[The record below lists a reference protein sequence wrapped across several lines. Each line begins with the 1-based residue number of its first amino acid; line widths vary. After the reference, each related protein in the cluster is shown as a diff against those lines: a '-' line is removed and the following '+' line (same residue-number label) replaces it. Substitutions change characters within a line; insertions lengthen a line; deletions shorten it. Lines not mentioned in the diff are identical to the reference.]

1 MWGAK
6 MKSKTTIHYK
16 AGEKLSGKI
25 GSWLESIVKVKR
37 GFWNDVSK
45 KHYRITIKVEE
56 LSK

>member
-1 MWGAK
+1 